1 MCTSEMPNVRKT
13 TPVTR
18 RATSSTNI
26 SGVIMVVVMLRRT
39 AAAAAAGG
47 EQSSFIMKIRGS
59 AGAFRGTV
67 MLRKED

>member
-39 AAAAAAGG
+39 AAAAAGG